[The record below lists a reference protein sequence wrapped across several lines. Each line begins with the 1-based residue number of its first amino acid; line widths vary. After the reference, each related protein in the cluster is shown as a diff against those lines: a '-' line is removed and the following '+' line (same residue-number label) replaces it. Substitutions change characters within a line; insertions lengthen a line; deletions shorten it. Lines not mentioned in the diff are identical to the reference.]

1 MRGEGGKLW
10 GSAVV
15 LEPGM
20 WLFASSLIPTTWT
33 WFAVPRS
40 CLPLLPPP
48 HDGSSTARRGLLD
61 GSSISYQAI
70 IREHDGSS
78 TDRRRLLNGSS
89 TAPRW
94 FPGAPGNASSAFVET
109 IIAIAEHRESW
120 ILWNGMPSSGI
131 LFKWME

>member
-1 MRGEGGKLW
+1 MW
-10 GSAVV
+10 VSAVV
-15 LEPGM
+15 LESGM
-20 WLFASSLIPTTWT
+20 WLCASSLMATTWT
-33 WFAVPRS
+33 WFAVTRS
-40 CLPLLPPP
+40 YLSLLPPP

-70 IREHDGSS
+70 ILEHDSSS

-94 FPGAPGNASSAFVET
+94 FPGAPGNESSAFVET

-120 ILWNGMPSSGI
+120 IPWNGMPSSGI
-131 LFKWME
+131 LFK